1 MSVLSL
7 AHTKLLVCVGPGGVG
22 KTSLAAAL
30 SVEQANAGKR
40 VALLTIDPARRLADA
55 LGLADTLRGGEGLV
69 RVPGIT
75 QGSLDASMLETKSS
89 FDALIARVAESPEIR
104 DRILKNR
111 LYESFSRTLARSH
124 AYIAMERVHALLQDN
139 AHDLIVLD
147 TPPMRSALEIL
158 DAPSHLA
165 RFLNGEVLDALLPKT
180 NAKAR
185 GWLEQ
190 QALWMSRALLG
201 RALGASL
208 VEDLSTFFETLLPL
222 RRGFQERATSIAE
235 TLRQPSTMFVL
246 VGALDKRDALARI
259 DLQALRDA
267 LHARGVDPAA
277 LLLNRALPACAE
289 LALPELSLA
298 QSDAETR
305 VLQAAIKLALDARE
319 EKAQRLAVASTLRTE
334 LNVDRVVLFAETREP
349 PTDVH
354 ALQRLALSALQLSS
368 AQ

>member
-1 MSVLSL
+1 MSALSL
-7 AHTKLLVCVGPGGVG
+7 QDTKLLVCVGPGGVG

-30 SVEQANAGKR
+30 AIEQARAGRR

-55 LGLADTLRGGEGLV
+55 LGLAGTLQGGEDLIA
-69 RVPGIT
+69 VPGIT

-89 FDALIARVAESPEIR
+89 FDALIARVAESPQIR
-104 DRILKNR
+104 DRILGNR

-124 AYIAMERVHALLQDN
+124 AYIAMERVHALEQDG

-158 DAPSHLA
+158 DAPGNLA
-165 RFLNGEVLDALLPKT
+165 RFLSGDALDALLPKRDG
-180 NAKAR
+180 KER

-201 RALGASL
+201 RALGAGL

-222 RRGFQERATSIAE
+222 RRGFHERATSIAK
-235 TLRQPSTMFVL
+235 TLRAPTTMFVL

-259 DLQALRDA
+259 DLLSLREA
-267 LHARGVDPAA
+267 LHARGVEPSA
-277 LLLNRALPACAE
+277 LLLNRALPASAALE
-289 LALPELSLA
+289 LPDVSLA
-298 QSDAETR
+298 HSDAEAR
-305 VLQAAIKLALDARE
+305 VLQAALKLVHDARAQ
-319 EKAQRLAVASTLRTE
+319 KALRLSAASALRTE
-334 LNVDRVVLFAETREP
+334 LRMDRAILFAETREP

-354 ALQRLALSALQLSS
+354 ALWQLAQSAEPRV
-368 AQ
+368 

>member
-1 MSVLSL
+1 MSSLSL
-7 AHTKLLVCVGPGGVG
+7 KHTRLLVCVGPGGVG
-22 KTSLAAAL
+22 KTTLAAAL
-30 SVEQANAGKR
+30 AVEQANAGRR

-55 LGLADTLRGGEGLV
+55 LGLADTLHGGEGLT

-75 QGSLDASMLETKSS
+75 RGSLDASMLETKSS

-104 DRILKNR
+104 DRILGNR

-124 AYIAMERVHALLQDN
+124 AYIAMERVHALLRDD

-158 DAPSHLA
+158 DAPGHLA
-165 RFLNGEVLDALLPKT
+165 RFLNGDVLDALLPKVD
-180 NAKAR
+180 AKER

-208 VEDLSTFFETLLPL
+208 VEDLSGFFETLLPL
-222 RRGFQERATSIAE
+222 RRGFQERALSIAE
-235 TLRQPSTMFVL
+235 TLRAPSTMFVL

-259 DLQALRDA
+259 DLRALRDA
-267 LHARGVDPAA
+267 LRARNVEPSA
-277 LLLNRALPACAE
+277 LLLNRALPACAD
-289 LALPELSLA
+289 LDLPSLEIA
-298 QSDAETR
+298 RSDAETR
-305 VLQAAIKLALDARE
+305 VIEAAIKLVQDARE
-319 EKAQRLAVASTLRTE
+319 EKALRLSETASLRAE
-334 LNVDRVVLFAETREP
+334 LDVDSVFLFAEPREP

-354 ALQRLALSALQLSS
+354 ALQQLALSAQRFDLME
-368 AQ
+368 